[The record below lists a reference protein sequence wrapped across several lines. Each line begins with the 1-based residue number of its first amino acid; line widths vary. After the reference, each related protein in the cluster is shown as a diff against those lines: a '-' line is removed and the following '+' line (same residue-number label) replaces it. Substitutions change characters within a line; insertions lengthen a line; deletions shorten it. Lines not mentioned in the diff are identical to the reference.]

1 MNRKLLIIA
10 LILISFASFVFAAN
24 SDTATLTIKGYKNE
38 DLPSDSTL
46 RVYVYNTISGQSSTT
61 AVDKKIDI
69 TDYLSSYLNFKD
81 IFSIKLQ
88 TNMNK
93 TIKISI
99 AVSPFTN
106 QDDKTDV
113 ISTSYYLTTAAGSYD
128 SSSSSYSSGD
138 YYYYYK
144 HVASFSVSPSDFEN
158 SSTGYSV
165 GSDGSSKSAFA
176 DLQETVNSSYKRKN
190 GRTWYTYSPTRN
202 VLDGMS
208 SSTIDSM
215 IYVKMKLNVTS
226 LDNINANVQYLAPV
240 TITVSTE

>member
-1 MNRKLLIIA
+1 MIA
-10 LILISFASFVFAAN
+10 LILISFVSFVFAVN
-24 SDTATLTIKGYKNE
+24 SDEATLTIKGYKNE
-38 DLPSDSTL
+38 DLPADSTL
-46 RVYVYNTISGQSSTT
+46 RVYVYNTSGQSSTT

-69 TDYLSSYLNFKD
+69 TDYLSSYLSFKD
-81 IFSIKLQ
+81 IFSIKIQ

-113 ISTSYYLTTAAGSYD
+113 ISTSYYLTTSAGSYD
-128 SSSSSYSSGD
+128 SSSSYNSSGD
-138 YYYYYK
+138 YYYK
-144 HVASFSVSPSDFEN
+144 HEASFSVSPSDFEN
-158 SSTGYSV
+158 NSTGYSV
-165 GSDGSSKSAFA
+165 GSDGSSKSASA
-176 DLQETVNSSYKRKN
+176 DLKETVNSSYKKKK
-190 GRTWYTYSPTRN
+190 GRNWYTYSPKGD

-240 TITVSTE
+240 TIMVSTE

>member
-10 LILISFASFVFAAN
+10 LILISFVSFVFAAN

-69 TDYLSSYLNFKD
+69 TDYLSSYLSFKD

-113 ISTSYYLTTAAGSYD
+113 ISTSYYLTTKAGSYD
-128 SSSSSYSSGD
+128 SSSSYYSSGS
-138 YYYYYK
+138 YYYK
-144 HVASFSVSPSDFEN
+144 HEASFSVSPSDFEN
-158 SSTGYSV
+158 SSTGCSV
-165 GSDGSSKSAFA
+165 GSEGSSKSASVA
-176 DLQETVNSSYKRKN
+176 LEEAIKSSRKKKRDSESE
-190 GRTWYTYSPTRN
+190 WSTYSPTRN